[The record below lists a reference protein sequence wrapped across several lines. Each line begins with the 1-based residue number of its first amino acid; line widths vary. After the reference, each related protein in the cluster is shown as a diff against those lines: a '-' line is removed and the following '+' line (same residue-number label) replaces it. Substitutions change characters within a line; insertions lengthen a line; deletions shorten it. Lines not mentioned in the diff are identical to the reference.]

1 MICLRILAEAIK
13 YNKTLI
19 ALDLNMCNIRDA
31 HLICLGEA
39 IKTNTTL
46 EALILLMNPF
56 SSPALEK
63 FVKTLANSRSG
74 LQCLGVD
81 LPKHQHLL
89 YEDKDKQHRFLL
101 APSLQYWEN
110 KMSEYADVLIN
121 FVLLPRDQRTRQTS

>member
-1 MICLRILAEAIK
+1 MICLRILAEVIK

-19 ALDLNMCNIRDA
+19 ALDLNGCNIRNAD
-31 HLICLGEA
+31 LICLGEV
-39 IKTNTTL
+39 IKTITTL
-46 EALILLMNPF
+46 VGLNLLMNPF

-74 LQCLGVD
+74 LQRLGVD

-101 APSLQYWEN
+101 APRLQYWEN
-110 KMSEYADVLIN
+110 KMSKYADAILN
-121 FVLLPRDQRTRQTS
+121 FFLLSRDQRTRQTS